1 MLLCRGCHFSFTKA
15 QMEGNHQSAHGIN
28 GFGDKEGKMRDI
40 RDDLE
45 ERAKICQ
52 EQIKTV
58 CAQFE
63 VRVQQLQRERDARV
77 SDLKGARA
85 MLERLMQ
92 FENNLTGNVLAQEP
106 SLAERIKAVNAN

>member
-1 MLLCRGCHFSFTKA
+1 VRMALTALETKRGRCAISVMIWKSEPKF
-15 QMEGNHQSAHGIN
+15 
-28 GFGDKEGKMRDI
+28 
-40 RDDLE
+40 
-45 ERAKICQ
+45 AKS
-52 EQIKTV
+52 KSKRFV
-58 CAQFE
+58 PSE

-77 SDLKGARA
+77 FDLKGARA